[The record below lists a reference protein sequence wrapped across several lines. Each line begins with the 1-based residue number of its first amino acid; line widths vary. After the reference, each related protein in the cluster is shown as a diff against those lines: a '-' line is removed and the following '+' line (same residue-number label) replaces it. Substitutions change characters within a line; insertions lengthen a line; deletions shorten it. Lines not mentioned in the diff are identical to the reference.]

1 MNKRIIGKRLAE
13 LRAGESRK
21 KVANRLGISESALRM
36 YETGQRIPRD
46 EIKVRIADYY
56 GLSVQE
62 IFFDNQPHE
71 MCGFDQNEETDS
83 GPHTQAG

>member
-1 MNKRIIGKRLAE
+1 MNKRIIGKRLME
-13 LRAGESRK
+13 LRAGKRRK
-21 KVANRLGISESALRM
+21 KVANELGISESALRM

-46 EIKVRIADYY
+46 EIKIKIADYY

-71 MCGFDQNEETDS
+71 MCGFTQDEEADS
-83 GPHTQAG
+83 NPHTQAG